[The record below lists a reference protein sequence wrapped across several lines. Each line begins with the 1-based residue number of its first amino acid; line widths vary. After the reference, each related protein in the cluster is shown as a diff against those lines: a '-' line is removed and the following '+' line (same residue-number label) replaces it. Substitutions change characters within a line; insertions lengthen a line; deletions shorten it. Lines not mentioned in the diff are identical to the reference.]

1 MLPGVASI
9 LGTIVPVFA
18 VVAVGFGLGGAR
30 SIHARTLS
38 DLALWVTSPAL
49 LFSLLSGT
57 TLDLERFIG
66 LGAGTVAIVAGTAL
80 LAALYVRVARVG
92 RGFLLPALFFNGGNM
107 GLACSRLAFGPPGL
121 EAAAVP
127 FVSIALLTSLFGV
140 WIAKGENGLGEAL
153 RLPLLYGAAGGLALA
168 IAGIELPPLLMEP
181 ISMLGAMAVPL
192 MLLNLG
198 LQLRT
203 LDVTDVLH
211 SSFAVAVRMG
221 GGFACAWLVVE
232 LAGIDGVDRGVLLLM
247 GVMPPAVINAV
258 IAERYGTD
266 PSLVASSI
274 VLGTALSVVAIPLVL
289 LLV

>member
-1 MLPGVASI
+1 METI

-18 VVAVGFGLGGAR
+18 VVAVGYLLGGMG
-30 SIHARTLS
+30 SIHSRTLT

-57 TLDLERFIG
+57 TLDSQRFTALG
-66 LGAGTVAIVAGTAL
+66 LGTLGIVLGTAL
-80 LAALYVRVARVG
+80 LAALYLRLTGVG
-92 RGFLLPALFFNGGNM
+92 RGFLLPAIFFNGGNM
-107 GLACSRLAFGPPGL
+107 GLACSRLAFGPAGL
-121 EAAAVP
+121 ESAAVP
-127 FVSIALLTSLFGV
+127 FVTIALVTSLFGV

-153 RLPLLYGAAGGLALA
+153 RLPLLYGAAGGLAIA
-168 IAGIELPPLLMEP
+168 IAGVELPGLVMEP
-181 ISMLGAMAVPL
+181 IAMLGAMAVPL

-203 LDVTDVLH
+203 LAVTDLVH
-211 SSFAVAVRMG
+211 SGAAVVIRMG
-221 GGFACAWLVVE
+221 GGFACAWLIVDF
-232 LAGIDGVDRGVLLLM
+232 AGLSGVDRGVLLLQ
-247 GVMPPAVINAV
+247 GAMPAAVINAV

-274 VLGTALSVVAIPLVL
+274 VLGTLLSVVVIPLVL